1 MSMSIAEYFS
11 NWFTILHTY
20 AQMITNVTLINVQIQ
35 LLTVDCVWSLE
46 QVMNYDVILLY
57 KCQLLYIV

>member
-1 MSMSIAEYFS
+1 MSMFIAEYFS

-20 AQMITNVTLINVQIQ
+20 TQMITNVTLINVHIQ

-46 QVMNYDVILLY
+46 QVMNYDVILY